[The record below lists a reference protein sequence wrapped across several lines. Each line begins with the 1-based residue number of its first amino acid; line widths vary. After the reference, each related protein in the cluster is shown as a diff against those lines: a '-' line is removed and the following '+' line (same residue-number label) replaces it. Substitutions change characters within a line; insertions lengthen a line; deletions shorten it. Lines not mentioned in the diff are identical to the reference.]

1 MAHGTPDYSP
11 LATSS
16 IAELPTYRLYAYEIV
31 ASGAGAYYA
40 LSCFN
45 PAASGVLAKLRRIL
59 FTLRFTGN
67 VDGITQPN
75 FVLNRTT
82 TAGTGA
88 GLTPFSHDT
97 HDPPSALTCLNG
109 IVAAPLSSG
118 AILAYLAG
126 TERRRALQP
135 DRGAANAF
143 TFDLYHH
150 PAAGQMKPITLY
162 PGEGVTLFV
171 VPSIIGFDYILVPEW
186 TEEPYTP

>member
-16 IAELPTYRLYAYEIV
+16 TAELPTYRLYNKETV
-31 ASGAGAYYA
+31 ANGAGTFYA

-59 FTLRFTGN
+59 LTLRFNGN
-67 VDGITQPN
+67 VDAIAQPE
-75 FVLNRTT
+75 FVLNRTN
-82 TAGTGA
+82 TAGTGT
-88 GLTPFSHDT
+88 GLTAFPHDT

-109 IVAAPLSSG
+109 LTVAPISTG
-118 AILAYLAG
+118 AILAALAG

-135 DRGAANAF
+135 DRGAVNSF
-143 TFDLYHH
+143 PFDLYHH
-150 PAAGQMKPITLY
+150 PAAGQMKPVTLY
-162 PGEGVTLFV
+162 PGEGVTLLV
-171 VPSIIGFDYILVPEW
+171 VPSSIGFDFVFVPEW